1 MEIDTTS
8 NKYFGVVCVIISA
21 VIFGLIPLAAK
32 YLYANGSNSV
42 TLTFHRVLFSAPI
55 LFIFAWKK
63 SKDSL
68 KINLKQLKEI
78 FILSLAYV
86 STPLLLLASY
96 NYISTGT
103 ATTIHFIYPVLVL
116 IVCALFF
123 GEKINLVR
131 GICTILCMLGLATFF
146 TPGDSLTAVGLIIS
160 FLSGVTYAFY
170 IILIAKSN
178 LKGLNTYVVAF
189 YLSLLGSI
197 EVLIISLLTNTLTFN
212 LTGGAWIVTVIFA
225 LATSGVATVLFQTGT
240 KIIGPQRS
248 SLLSTFEPLTSL
260 IIGILIFNEE
270 LTILSGIGIVLILIS
285 VALLG
290 IYDR

>member
-1 MEIDTTS
+1 MEMESTTS
-8 NKYFGVVCVIISA
+8 KYFGVVCVIISA
-21 VIFGLIPLAAK
+21 IIFGLMPLGAR
-32 YLYANGSNSV
+32 YLYSNGSNSV

-55 LFIFAWKK
+55 LFIFAKRK
-63 SKDSL
+63 SEDSL
-68 KINLKQLKEI
+68 KINLGQLKEI

-103 ATTIHFIYPVLVL
+103 ATTIHFIYPVIVL
-116 IVCALFF
+116 IGCALFF
-123 GEKINLVR
+123 DEKINLIR
-131 GICTILCMLGLATFF
+131 GICTILSMLGLATFF
-146 TPGDSLTAVGLIIS
+146 TPGDSLTAIGLIIS
-160 FLSGVTYAFY
+160 FVSGVTYAFY

-189 YLSLLGSI
+189 YLSLLGSA

-212 LTGGAWIVTVIFA
+212 LTKGAWIVTVIFA

-240 KIIGPQRS
+240 KVVGPQRS
-248 SLLSTFEPLTSL
+248 SLLSTFEPLTSVVV
-260 IIGILIFNEE
+260 GILIFNEE
-270 LTILSGIGIVLILIS
+270 MTILSGIGIVLVLAS